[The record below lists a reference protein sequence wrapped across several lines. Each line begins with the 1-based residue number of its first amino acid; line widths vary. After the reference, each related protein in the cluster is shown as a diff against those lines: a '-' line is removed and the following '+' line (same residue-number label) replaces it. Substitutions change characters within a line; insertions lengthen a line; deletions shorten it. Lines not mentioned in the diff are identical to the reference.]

1 MEMNLSKNLTSSNVA
16 ALGHSNEFDGS
27 RLTPHFSLEEMCRSN
42 TARVKG
48 LPNVPNAEQVKN
60 LQQLCKNV
68 LQPLRDHLGKP
79 VVINSGFRSQ
89 AVNMA
94 VGGANNSQHMKGEAA
109 DIKCKDYPNAKQI
122 YTWIM
127 DNLKFD
133 QVILE
138 RKGNAVWVHVSFRT
152 NGKNRQQ
159 ALTIKV

>member
-1 MEMNLSKNLTSSNVA
+1 MEMNLSKNY
-16 ALGHSNEFDGS
+16 
-27 RLTPHFSLEEMCRSN
+27 SLNEMCRSN

-94 VGGANNSQHMKGEAA
+94 VGGAKNSQHMKGEAA
-109 DIKCKDYPNAKQI
+109 DIKCKDYSYAKQI
-122 YTWIM
+122 YAWIM

-138 RKGNAVWVHVSFRT
+138 RKGNAVWVHVSFRA
-152 NGKNRQQ
+152 GRNRQE

>member
-1 MEMNLSKNLTSSNVA
+1 MAKLQ
-16 ALGHSNEFDGS
+16 
-27 RLTPHFSLEEMCRSN
+27 LTPNFSLEEMCRSN
-42 TARVKG
+42 TASMRG

-60 LQQLCKNV
+60 LQQLCENV
-68 LQPLRDHLGKP
+68 LQPLRNHLGKP

-94 VGGANNSQHMKGEAA
+94 VGGAKNSQHTKGEAA
-109 DIKCKDYPNAKQI
+109 DIKCKDYPYAKEI

-138 RKGNAVWVHVSFRT
+138 RKGKAVWVHVSFRT

-159 ALTIKV
+159 ALTMLNA

>member
-1 MEMNLSKNLTSSNVA
+1 MKLSKN
-16 ALGHSNEFDGS
+16 
-27 RLTPHFSLEEMCRSN
+27 FSLEEMCRSN
-42 TARVKG
+42 TASVRG

-60 LQQLCKNV
+60 LQQLCENV

-94 VGGANNSQHMKGEAA
+94 VGGAKNSQHTKGEAA
-109 DIKCKDYPNAKQI
+109 DIKCKDYPYAKEI

-138 RKGNAVWVHVSFRT
+138 RKGKAVWVHVSFRT

-159 ALTIKV
+159 ALTMLNA

>member
-1 MEMNLSKNLTSSNVA
+1 MKLSKN
-16 ALGHSNEFDGS
+16 
-27 RLTPHFSLEEMCRSN
+27 FSLEEMCRSN
-42 TARVKG
+42 TARVRG

-60 LQQLCKNV
+60 LQHLCENV

-94 VGGANNSQHMKGEAA
+94 VGGAKNSQHTKGEAA
-109 DIKCKDYPNAKQI
+109 DIKCKDYPYAKEI

-138 RKGNAVWVHVSFRT
+138 RKGKAVWVHVSFRT

-159 ALTIKV
+159 ALTMLNA

>member
-1 MEMNLSKNLTSSNVA
+1 MKLSKN
-16 ALGHSNEFDGS
+16 
-27 RLTPHFSLEEMCRSN
+27 FSLNEMCRSN
-42 TARVKG
+42 TASVRG

-60 LQQLCKNV
+60 LQQLCENV
-68 LQPLRDHLGKP
+68 LQPLRNHLGKP

-94 VGGANNSQHMKGEAA
+94 VGGAKNSQHTKGEAA
-109 DIKCKDYPNAKQI
+109 DIKCKDYPYAKEI

-138 RKGNAVWVHVSFRT
+138 RKGKSVWVHVSFRT

-159 ALTIKV
+159 ALTMLNA

>member
-1 MEMNLSKNLTSSNVA
+1 MKLSKN
-16 ALGHSNEFDGS
+16 
-27 RLTPHFSLEEMCRSN
+27 FSLEEMCRSN
-42 TARVKG
+42 TARVRS

-60 LQQLCKNV
+60 LQQLCENV

-79 VVINSGFRSQ
+79 VAINSGFRSQ

-109 DIKCKDYPNAKQI
+109 DIKCKDYPYAKKI
-122 YTWIM
+122 YAWIM
-127 DNLKFD
+127 DNLEFD

-138 RKGNAVWVHVSFRT
+138 RKGKAVWVHVSFRT

-159 ALTIKV
+159 ALTMLNA

>member
-1 MEMNLSKNLTSSNVA
+1 MKLSKN
-16 ALGHSNEFDGS
+16 
-27 RLTPHFSLEEMCRSN
+27 FSLEEMCRSN

-48 LPNVPNAEQVKN
+48 LPNVPNVEQVKN
-60 LQQLCKNV
+60 LQHLCKNV
-68 LQPLRDHLGKP
+68 LQPLRDHLGEP

-94 VGGANNSQHMKGEAA
+94 VGGAKNSQHTKGEAA
-109 DIKCKDYPNAKQI
+109 DIKCKDYPFAKEI

-159 ALTIKV
+159 ALTMLNA

>member
-1 MEMNLSKNLTSSNVA
+1 MKLSKN
-16 ALGHSNEFDGS
+16 
-27 RLTPHFSLEEMCRSN
+27 FSLEEMCRSN
-42 TARVKG
+42 TARVRG

-60 LQQLCKNV
+60 LQQLCENV
-68 LQPLRDHLGKP
+68 LQPLRNHLGKP

-94 VGGANNSQHMKGEAA
+94 VGGAKNSQHTKGEAA
-109 DIKCKDYPNAKQI
+109 DIKCKDYLYAKEI

-127 DNLKFD
+127 DNLEFD

-138 RKGNAVWVHVSFRT
+138 RKGKAVWVHVSFRT

-159 ALTIKV
+159 ALTMLNA

>member
-1 MEMNLSKNLTSSNVA
+1 MKLSKN
-16 ALGHSNEFDGS
+16 
-27 RLTPHFSLEEMCRSN
+27 FSLEEMCRSN
-42 TARVKG
+42 TASVRG

-60 LQQLCKNV
+60 LQQLCENV

-79 VVINSGFRSQ
+79 VAINSGFRSQ

-109 DIKCKDYPNAKQI
+109 DIKCKDYPYAKEI

-127 DNLKFD
+127 DNLEFD

-138 RKGNAVWVHVSFRT
+138 RKGKAVWVHVSFRT

-159 ALTIKV
+159 ALQIKG

>member
-1 MEMNLSKNLTSSNVA
+1 MNLSKN
-16 ALGHSNEFDGS
+16 
-27 RLTPHFSLEEMCRSN
+27 FSLNEVCRSN

-60 LQQLCKNV
+60 LQQLCENV
-68 LQPLRDHLGKP
+68 LQPLRDYLGEP

-94 VGGANNSQHMKGEAA
+94 VGGAKNSQHTKGEAA
-109 DIKCKDYPNAKQI
+109 DIKCKDYPYAKKI
-122 YTWIM
+122 YAWIM
-127 DNLKFD
+127 DNLEFD

-138 RKGNAVWVHVSFRT
+138 RKGKAVWVHVSFRT

-159 ALTIKV
+159 ALTMLNA

>member
-1 MEMNLSKNLTSSNVA
+1 MTLTKN
-16 ALGHSNEFDGS
+16 
-27 RLTPHFSLEEMCRSN
+27 FSLEEMCMSN
-42 TARVKG
+42 IALVKG

-60 LQQLCKNV
+60 LQQLCENV
-68 LQPLRDHLGKP
+68 LQPLRNHLGKP

-109 DIKCKDYPNAKQI
+109 DIKCKDYPYAKEI

-138 RKGNAVWVHVSFRT
+138 RKGKSVWVHVSFRT

-159 ALTIKV
+159 ALTMLNA

>member
-1 MEMNLSKNLTSSNVA
+1 MEMILSKN
-16 ALGHSNEFDGS
+16 
-27 RLTPHFSLEEMCRSN
+27 FSLNEMSRSN

-60 LQQLCKNV
+60 LKALCENV
-68 LQPLRDHLGKP
+68 LQPLRDYLGEP

-94 VGGANNSQHMKGEAA
+94 VGGAKNSQHTKGEAA
-109 DIKCKDYPNAKQI
+109 DIKCKDFLYAKKI

-127 DNLKFD
+127 DNCEFD

-138 RKGNAVWVHVSFRT
+138 NKAGRSYWVHVSYTTSR
-152 NGKNRQQ
+152 KNRQQ
-159 ALTIKV
+159 GLQINK

>member
-1 MEMNLSKNLTSSNVA
+1 MTLTKN
-16 ALGHSNEFDGS
+16 
-27 RLTPHFSLEEMCRSN
+27 FSLEEMCMSN

-60 LQQLCKNV
+60 LKQLCKNV

-109 DIKCKDYPNAKQI
+109 DIKCKDYPYAKQI
-122 YTWIM
+122 YAWIM

-138 RKGNAVWVHVSFRT
+138 RKGNAVWVHVSYRT
-152 NGKNRQQ
+152 NGQNRQQ
-159 ALTIKV
+159 AFTIHNS

>member
-1 MEMNLSKNLTSSNVA
+1 MNMKLSKN
-16 ALGHSNEFDGS
+16 
-27 RLTPHFSLEEMCRSN
+27 FSLEEMCRSN
-42 TARVKG
+42 TASVRG

-60 LQQLCKNV
+60 LQHLCENV

-94 VGGANNSQHMKGEAA
+94 VGGAKNSQHTKGEAA
-109 DIKCKDYPNAKQI
+109 DIKCKDYPYAKEI

-138 RKGNAVWVHVSFRT
+138 RKGKSVWVHISFRA
-152 NGKNRQQ
+152 GQNRQQ
-159 ALTIKV
+159 ALTMLNA

>member
-1 MEMNLSKNLTSSNVA
+1 MEMNLSKN
-16 ALGHSNEFDGS
+16 
-27 RLTPHFSLEEMCRSN
+27 FSLEEMCRSN

-109 DIKCKDYPNAKQI
+109 DIKCKDYPYAKQI
-122 YTWIM
+122 YAWIM

-138 RKGNAVWVHVSFRT
+138 RKGNAVWVHVSFRA
-152 NGKNRQQ
+152 GRNRQE

>member
-1 MEMNLSKNLTSSNVA
+1 MEMNLSKN
-16 ALGHSNEFDGS
+16 
-27 RLTPHFSLEEMCRSN
+27 FSLEEMCRSN

-94 VGGANNSQHMKGEAA
+94 VGGTNNSQHMKGEAA
-109 DIKCKDYPNAKQI
+109 DIKCKDYPYAKKI
-122 YTWIM
+122 YAWIM

-138 RKGNAVWVHVSFRT
+138 RKGNAVWVHVSYRA

-159 ALTIKV
+159 ALQIKG

>member
-1 MEMNLSKNLTSSNVA
+1 MVMKLSKN
-16 ALGHSNEFDGS
+16 
-27 RLTPHFSLEEMCRSN
+27 FSLEEMCRSN
-42 TARVKG
+42 TASVRG

-60 LQQLCKNV
+60 LQQLCENV
-68 LQPLRDHLGKP
+68 LQPLRNHLGKP

-94 VGGANNSQHMKGEAA
+94 VGGAKNSQHTKGEAA
-109 DIKCKDYPNAKQI
+109 DIKCKDYLYAKEI

-127 DNLKFD
+127 DNLEFD

-138 RKGNAVWVHVSFRT
+138 RKGKAVWVHVSFRT

-159 ALTIKV
+159 ALTMLNA

>member
-1 MEMNLSKNLTSSNVA
+1 MKLSKN
-16 ALGHSNEFDGS
+16 
-27 RLTPHFSLEEMCRSN
+27 FSLEEMCRSN
-42 TARVKG
+42 TARVRC

-60 LQQLCKNV
+60 LQQLCENV

-79 VVINSGFRSQ
+79 VAINSGFRSQ

-94 VGGANNSQHMKGEAA
+94 VGGAKNSQHTKGEAA
-109 DIKCKDYPNAKQI
+109 DIKCKDYPYAKKI
-122 YTWIM
+122 YAWIM

-138 RKGNAVWVHVSFRT
+138 RKGKSVWVHVSFRT

-159 ALTIKV
+159 AFNG

>member
-1 MEMNLSKNLTSSNVA
+1 MIKLSKN
-16 ALGHSNEFDGS
+16 
-27 RLTPHFSLEEMCRSN
+27 FSLEEMCRSN
-42 TARVKG
+42 TARVRG

-60 LQQLCKNV
+60 LQHLCENV

-94 VGGANNSQHMKGEAA
+94 VGGAKNSQHTKGEAA
-109 DIKCKDYPNAKQI
+109 DIKCKDFPFAKKI
-122 YTWIM
+122 YAWIM

-138 RKGNAVWVHVSFRT
+138 RKGNTVWVHVSYCAK
-152 NGKNRQQ
+152 GENRQQ
-159 ALTIKV
+159 ALTINAKGER

>member
-27 RLTPHFSLEEMCRSN
+27 RLTPHFSLEEMCSSN

-68 LQPLRDHLGKP
+68 LQPLRDHLGEP

-94 VGGANNSQHMKGEAA
+94 VGGANNSQHTKGEAA
-109 DIKCKDYPNAKQI
+109 DIKCKDFPYAKQI
-122 YTWIM
+122 YAWIM

-133 QVILE
+133 QLILE
-138 RKGNAVWVHVSFRT
+138 RKGNAVWVHVSYRA

-159 ALTIKV
+159 AFNV

>member
-1 MEMNLSKNLTSSNVA
+1 MIKLSK
-16 ALGHSNEFDGS
+16 
-27 RLTPHFSLEEMCRSN
+27 HFSLEEMCRSN
-42 TARVKG
+42 TARVRG

-60 LQQLCKNV
+60 LQHLCENV

-94 VGGANNSQHMKGEAA
+94 VGGAKNSQHTKGEAA
-109 DIKCKDYPNAKQI
+109 DIKCKDYPYAKEI

-133 QVILE
+133 QLILE
-138 RKGNAVWVHVSFRT
+138 RNGNAVWVHVSYRA
-152 NGKNRQQ
+152 GKNRQQ
-159 ALTIKV
+159 AFTSHNS

>member
-1 MEMNLSKNLTSSNVA
+1 MEMNLSKNY
-16 ALGHSNEFDGS
+16 
-27 RLTPHFSLEEMCRSN
+27 SLNEMCRSN

-94 VGGANNSQHMKGEAA
+94 VGGAKNSQHMKGEAA
-109 DIKCKDYPNAKQI
+109 DIKCKDYPYAKMI
-122 YTWIM
+122 YAWIM

-138 RKGNAVWVHVSFRT
+138 RKGNAVWVHVSFRA
-152 NGKNRQQ
+152 GQNRQQ
-159 ALTIKV
+159 ALRIGN

>member
-1 MEMNLSKNLTSSNVA
+1 MNLSKN
-16 ALGHSNEFDGS
+16 
-27 RLTPHFSLEEMCRSN
+27 FSLNEMCRSN
-42 TARVKG
+42 TASVRG

-60 LQQLCKNV
+60 LQQLCENV
-68 LQPLRDHLGKP
+68 LQPLRNHLGKP

-109 DIKCKDYPNAKQI
+109 DIKCKDYPYAKEI

-138 RKGNAVWVHVSFRT
+138 RKGKSVWVHVSFRT

-159 ALTIKV
+159 ALTMLNA

>member
-1 MEMNLSKNLTSSNVA
+1 MNMKLSKN
-16 ALGHSNEFDGS
+16 
-27 RLTPHFSLEEMCRSN
+27 FSLEEMCRSN
-42 TARVKG
+42 TASVRG

-60 LQQLCKNV
+60 LQQLCENV

-94 VGGANNSQHMKGEAA
+94 VGGAKNSQHTKGEAA
-109 DIKCKDYPNAKQI
+109 DIKCKDYPYAKEI

-138 RKGNAVWVHVSFRT
+138 RKGKAVWVHVSFRT

-159 ALTIKV
+159 ALQIKG

>member
-1 MEMNLSKNLTSSNVA
+1 MEMNLSKN
-16 ALGHSNEFDGS
+16 
-27 RLTPHFSLEEMCRSN
+27 FSIEEMCRSN

-79 VVINSGFRSQ
+79 VAINSGFRSQ

-109 DIKCKDYPNAKQI
+109 DIKCKDYPYAKMI
-122 YTWIM
+122 YAWIM

-138 RKGNAVWVHVSFRT
+138 RKGNAVWVHVSYRT
-152 NGKNRQQ
+152 GKNRQQ
-159 ALTIKV
+159 ALQI